1 MAISLEVKKFV
12 NTEYVG
18 KFAEIELPIAQP
30 EDEEPPRKARKKP
43 DKKDK
48 KEKKASFIRKR
59 ADYDGDDLIVKVFAG
74 RDGEYS
80 LYEDDG
86 LTYAYENGGY
96 SWVPMRW
103 HDADCV
109 LEICAVEGG
118 FDGMAKEKD
127 IIVELHDVD
136 GSIILKS
143 VEYKGDDMMVTF

>member
-59 ADYDGDDLIVKVFAG
+59 ADYDGDD
-74 RDGEYS
+74 
-80 LYEDDG
+80 DDYDDIDSEIEAE
-86 LTYAYENGGY
+86 LDAAQRAYEREQAAALEAQNDELVEAMAAMVEDVY
-96 SWVPMRW
+96 SQ
-103 HDADCV
+103 DLAAI
-109 LEICAVEGG
+109 EEG
-118 FDGMAKEKD
+118 
-127 IIVELHDVD
+127 
-136 GSIILKS
+136 
-143 VEYKGDDMMVTF
+143 